1 MLQSVNPLLL
11 ALEALADE
19 VLDQIY
25 NLKEAGFYYLYVDP
39 YYLKN
44 VAATPKFTY
53 GFEQLRNQAG
63 TLLWLEK
70 DQFDN
75 ETETTTFPTKVQVAN
90 GFVRPKLAV
99 PRKLIPGGYNAGAS
113 SDPLKLISPYP
124 QFTTMQVLDEFVKAF
139 DDKGDVPRFK
149 ALPGA
154 PMDGEAVYDSD
165 GNAFTGWNRQSEF
178 GVQLY
183 NMGEEQEDGSVIK
196 DYRAARV
203 MINTKIAP
211 GKPSVK
217 GLTNFKTGCGAVAIV
232 IGCPSFEIFA
242 ETFNK
247 FSDMFQDLPEF
258 AAQTGKQ
265 LLESF
270 TDILTPANTVVK
282 LTQCD
287 TKYGLFEVDDVIGG
301 EVYGGIGT
309 IVEVDTE
316 SIKPTVMSSTVSTWK
331 TDDIGLTK
339 FVTEPYDPNGPKGK
353 ERWWDMTVTLTP
365 YRTVDG
371 LNPFITGDTV
381 YEMEQ
386 RGTTVDGAKNYVT
399 VGRDTVELPP
409 VARVYPRVGKIAME
423 KLELLPDSTPPD
435 FGGIQIKDIIPG
447 WGEFF
452 QILENFVKQLKG
464 MISDSVSFIQD
475 LIDMIKSIEAFL
487 DELIK
492 IITDFLAFFE
502 KQLPST
508 GCYALYIENAQGG
521 TDQIKSQIISAKTS
535 LPDLAYA
542 AGVMFVG
549 LEVGGI
555 NPIELLATVLGLRQQ
570 K

>member
-1 MLQSVNPLLL
+1 MAAEFQALQRLSIEWHPYQIAGGRSDISILAKTAKDLAEVVKETLSLANVAMELVKLGAMLQSVNPLLI
-11 ALEALADE
+11 ALEILADE

-44 VAATPKFTY
+44 VAASPKFTY

-63 TLLWLEK
+63 TLLWLVNDE
-70 DQFDN
+70 FGN
-75 ETETTTFPTKVQVAN
+75 EEETTTVPTPVQIEA
-90 GFVRPKLAV
+90 GYYKPKLAV
-99 PRKLIPGGYNAGAS
+99 PRKLIPGGYKAS
-113 SDPLKLISPYP
+113 SSSFVDPLAAVSPYP
-124 QFTTMQVLDEFVKAF
+124 QFSTYQVLDEFVKAF

-154 PMDGEAVYDSD
+154 PMDGEPVYDAD
-165 GNAFTGWNRQSEF
+165 GNAFSGWNKQSEF

-183 NMGEEQEDGSVIK
+183 NMGEAQEDGSVIK

-232 IGCPSFEIFA
+232 IGCPTFEVFA

-287 TKYGLFEVDDVIGG
+287 TKYGIFEVDDVIGG

-309 IVEVDTE
+309 IVEIDAD
-316 SIKPTVMSSTVSTWK
+316 SFKPTVMNSTITVVR
-331 TDDIGLTK
+331 TDDIGLTSK
-339 FVTEPYDPNGPKGK
+339 VTEPYNPNEDG
-353 ERWWDMTVTLTP
+353 RWQDMVVTLTP

-386 RGTTVDGAKNYVT
+386 RGSTVDGGKNYVT
-399 VGRDTVELPP
+399 VGRDTVELPKA
-409 VARVYPRVGKIAME
+409 ARVYPKVGKIAME
-423 KLELLPDSTPPD
+423 KLEVLPDSTPPD
-435 FGGIQIKDIIPG
+435 
-447 WGEFF
+447 
-452 QILENFVKQLKG
+452 L
-464 MISDSVSFIQD
+464 
-475 LIDMIKSIEAFL
+475 EAF
-487 DELIK
+487 
-492 IITDFLAFFE
+492 
-502 KQLPST
+502 
-508 GCYALYIENAQGG
+508 
-521 TDQIKSQIISAKTS
+521 
-535 LPDLAYA
+535 
-542 AGVMFVG
+542 
-549 LEVGGI
+549 
-555 NPIELLATVLGLRQQ
+555 R
-570 K
+570 